1 MVARMQSSRE
11 EVPFLN
17 FRHARW
23 AIGVL
28 KLVIAVVGDESLV
41 GLIVRQARSE
51 LVSVL
56 RDTDEVS
63 IGKRVYAIRYDMPS
77 TANKLVEEEDVT
89 ENVMGQSLLEK
100 AGLVKPKDTRRGGG
114 KKKHFDPADL
124 PEED

>member
-56 RDTDEVS
+56 RDEQ
-63 IGKRVYAIRYDMPS
+63 
-77 TANKLVEEEDVT
+77 
-89 ENVMGQSLLEK
+89 ENEF
-100 AGLVKPKDTRRGGG
+100 KP
-114 KKKHFDPADL
+114 H
-124 PEED
+124 ECN